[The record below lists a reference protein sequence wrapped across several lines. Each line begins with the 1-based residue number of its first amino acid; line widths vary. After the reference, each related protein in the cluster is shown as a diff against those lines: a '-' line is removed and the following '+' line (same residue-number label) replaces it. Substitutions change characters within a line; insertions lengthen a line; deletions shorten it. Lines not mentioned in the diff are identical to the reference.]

1 MQLRRT
7 TCLSVLAFASA
18 AWLPAAAI
26 GQNGPPQA
34 PAPQAAPAAPGS
46 SAPSAPAANPHPF
59 PPVDPA
65 NFKAATPTKQTVE
78 DFLKASWGYDS
89 SRIWQVQ
96 AILPTPAPGV
106 SRVLVL
112 VTAKNGGPKDQTAQ
126 LSFFTLP
133 GGKFLVADSLL
144 PFGAKPFQPYRE
156 ILQAQA
162 SGPSKGGA
170 SKALELVEFSDFE
183 CPHCKEAQPIVAK
196 LLADYPSAHFVYQ
209 DFPLV
214 QIHTEALKASTH
226 GYCVAKA
233 GGNDAFFKFSDA
245 LFGAQAGLT
254 PATSDATLKDAETKA
269 GQDPAKIAACA
280 ETAAAKDA
288 IKTSLALGEQVGVN
302 STPTLFVNGRGL
314 PIVGIPYA
322 MLQKIIEYQA
332 QLDGVPVPPAPPAP
346 PEKPAPSLR

>member
-1 MQLRRT
+1 MIGCASLQWGHSKSENSTNSRALEAPPWEGPE
-7 TCLSVLAFASA
+7 AFACR
-18 AWLPAAAI
+18 I
-26 GQNGPPQA
+26 
-34 PAPQAAPAAPGS
+34 
-46 SAPSAPAANPHPF
+46 
-59 PPVDPA
+59 
-65 NFKAATPTKQTVE
+65 
-78 DFLKASWGYDS
+78 
-89 SRIWQVQ
+89 SR
-96 AILPTPAPGV
+96 
-106 SRVLVL
+106 
-112 VTAKNGGPKDQTAQ
+112 
-126 LSFFTLP
+126 LSL
-133 GGKFLVADSLL
+133 
-144 PFGAKPFQPYRE
+144 
-156 ILQAQA
+156 IHI
-162 SGPSKGGA
+162 
-170 SKALELVEFSDFE
+170 LVEFSDFE
-183 CPHCKEAQPIVAK
+183 CPHCKEAQPIIAK

-214 QIHTEALKASTH
+214 QIHTEALKAATH

-233 GGNDAFFKFSDA
+233 GNDAFFKFSDA
-245 LFGAQAGLT
+245 LFATQAGLT

-288 IKTSLALGEQVGVN
+288 IKASLALGEQVGVN